1 MHNKHSFRPFTML
14 TIKEIQFAFE
24 LAVVAYVFVCILQKD
39 DNIFEKYGDFL
50 NWVHG
55 FKYGYYIA
63 NPLGYCENCFAGQIA
78 FWCYLKYNFHSYTHI
93 HGLFSTIVQHIVF
106 VSLTIFITSL
116 IKMIIK
122 KWN

>member
-1 MHNKHSFRPFTML
+1 MYDKHSFRPYTML

-50 NWVHG
+50 TWVHG

-63 NPLGYCENCFAGQIA
+63 NPLGYCENCFAGQLA
-78 FWCYLKYNFHSYTHI
+78 FWLYIKLNYHYYLHD
-93 HGLFSTIVQHIVF
+93 LFNNVVQHIIF

-116 IKMIIK
+116 IKIIIK